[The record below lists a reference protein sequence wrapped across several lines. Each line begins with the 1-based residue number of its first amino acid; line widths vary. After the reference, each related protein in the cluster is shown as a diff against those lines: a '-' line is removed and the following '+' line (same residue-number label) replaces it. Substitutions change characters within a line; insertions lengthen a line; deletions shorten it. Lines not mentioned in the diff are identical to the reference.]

1 MTGRADVRSRAAST
15 LGAPIR
21 FGTSGW
27 RGILGEEVTY
37 PRLRVLVRAVCDWVA
52 EADRGERVLI
62 GWDGRFASRSLA
74 ETAARIAV
82 EAGLRPTLASDRTPT
97 PAVTHALY
105 RGRCAAGLVLTASH
119 NPAPY
124 HGLKVFGP
132 TGATIPDADARRIEA
147 IAAGLQ
153 ADEGPPRSARLGRR
167 EDLTERYRRSLA
179 ELFAG
184 GALRSS
190 RLSVFY
196 DAMHGCGGG
205 VLDRVLAEA
214 GARIEGFRLD
224 GDPLFGGEPPDPT
237 ADRLGGLARKTRL
250 GRGLRL
256 GLATDGDGD
265 RIAAVDG
272 RGTVLTETQVL
283 AVLVDHL
290 ATTGH
295 VERGVA
301 LTAGTGSLV
310 EKVAR
315 AHGLVVERHPVGFK
329 HLSAALE
336 AGRVDIAGEE
346 SGGFALAGLGCD
358 KDGILAGCLLAR
370 LVATTGEP
378 LEAHVARLE
387 GRFGASACGRT
398 ALPLTP
404 ALEAAVESLNV
415 APPVRIGGC
424 RVVRV
429 EELFG
434 LRLSMADDGFV
445 LLRRS
450 GTEPVLRIYAEA
462 PDRKALDERLVRAKS
477 LLQRRASKG

>member
-1 MTGRADVRSRAAST
+1 MTGRVDVPKPAPSAVA
-15 LGAPIR
+15 APIR

-27 RGILGEEVTY
+27 RGVLGEEVTY

-52 EADRGERVLI
+52 EGNRGERVLI
-62 GWDGRFASRSLA
+62 GWDGRFASRALA
-74 ETAARIAV
+74 ETAARIV
-82 EAGLRPTLASDRTPT
+82 VDAGLRPTLASDRTPT

-119 NPAPY
+119 NPAAY

-147 IAAGLQ
+147 IAASRR
-153 ADEGPPRSARLGRR
+153 ADEGPPLSARLGRR
-167 EDLTERYRRSLA
+167 EDLTERYRRALA
-179 ELFAG
+179 ELFDG

-214 GARIEGFRLD
+214 GARIEGLRLE
-224 GDPLFGGEPPDPT
+224 GDPHFGGQPPDPT
-237 ADRLGGLARKTRL
+237 ADRLDELARKTRL

-272 RGTVLTETQVL
+272 RGSVLTETQVL

-290 ATTGH
+290 AATGQ
-295 VERGVA
+295 VERGLA

-315 AHGLVVERHPVGFK
+315 AHGLFVERHPVGFK

-336 AGRVDIAGEE
+336 TGRVDVAGEE
-346 SGGFALAGLGCD
+346 SGGFALAGLGSD

-387 GRFGASACGRT
+387 GRFGPSACGRA
-398 ALPLTP
+398 ALPAT
-404 ALEAAVESLNV
+404 ASLEAAVVSLSA
-415 APPVRIGGC
+415 APPVRIGRC
-424 RVVRV
+424 RVVEV
-429 EELFG
+429 EDRFG

-462 PDRKALDERLVRAKS
+462 PDRKALDERLVRTKR
-477 LLQRRASKG
+477 LLQRRAPKG